1 MHLTRE
7 QSILA
12 QNDRASQP
20 SPQPLRPGPGARPG
34 TGHPRGFQAKARR
47 LELGSAIMAG
57 WFRKGPDYYT
67 DKLLRTHDEWIAL
80 ADGDEAG
87 RARVA
92 DLLCK
97 YSGKLKD
104 TMYGDG
110 AKDPQPAQCEKL
122 AKVWQE
128 KVVVARL
135 PALIDNMD
143 FEARKNVSMVFC
155 ALVRGDYCGFASS
168 QVSMAPEMIAGF
180 LRCYSDRSKALAV
193 GPMIRESIRV
203 ESVHERL
210 LHSGQTGPVL
220 ESLAAASA
228 KVVAQG
234 VREAAAEAE
243 AEAAAASC
251 DALPGGAGPG
261 AAAEVE
267 AAVVAAHSTAHAAV
281 MAGIAPELVELM
293 GRWTAVP
300 NFEVAGDAFC
310 TLTWILRGRE
320 HKAKVTKFLLA
331 TADSFLPLYMGMLQ
345 PWAGCS
351 RYTLQLQ
358 ALQLLVELLLDRDN
372 FEFMVRF
379 IQRTRYLRT
388 VLTML
393 RSKQAAIQFEAFHVL
408 KVFVANPSKPAPI
421 VEVLMAN
428 RDKLVAFLRAL
439 QNDRQDDDFHNE
451 KALLIETLEAGLKLP
466 SGYQAKLL
474 APRSTGLSV
483 PPEPAAATAAGAAG
497 AAAAGA
503 AAGSAAVPADSGA
516 GGAAA
521 ESTESAAAPVAE
533 GAAAAPEA
541 DPKPAA
547 SDAGTA

>member
-1 MHLTRE
+1 
-7 QSILA
+7 
-12 QNDRASQP
+12 
-20 SPQPLRPGPGARPG
+20 
-34 TGHPRGFQAKARR
+34 
-47 LELGSAIMAG
+47 MAG

-67 DKLLRTHDEWIAL
+67 DKLLRAHDEWLAL

-122 AKVWQE
+122 AKVWLE
-128 KVVVARL
+128 KSVVARL
-135 PALIDNMD
+135 PLLIDNMD
-143 FEARKNVSMVFC
+143 FESRKNLSMVFC
-155 ALVRGDYCGFASS
+155 ALVRGDYCGFASA
-168 QVSMAPEMIAGF
+168 QVAAAPEMIAGF

-203 ESVHERL
+203 KSVHERL
-210 LHSGQTGPVL
+210 LYSGQTGAAL
-220 ESLAAASA
+220 ERQAVDSA
-228 KVVAQG
+228 EVVAQG
-234 VREAAAEAE
+234 VREAVAEAE
-243 AEAAAASC
+243 AEAAAASGE
-251 DALPGGAGPG
+251 AAPASAG
-261 AAAEVE
+261 AAAEAAAAVE
-267 AAVVAAHSTAHAAV
+267 AARSTAHAAV

-310 TLTWILRGRE
+310 TLTWVLRGRE
-320 HKAKVTKFLLA
+320 HKAKVTEFLLA

-345 PWAGCS
+345 PWAGAS

-466 SGYQAKLL
+466 ADYQAKLL

-483 PPEPAAATAAGAAG
+483 PPEPAAARDEGAA

-503 AAGSAAVPADSGA
+503 APPSALADPAAGAAGTATSDDRAVAGAGAGAESAGSATAAEASRAAPEESSGPAPAASGA
-516 GGAAA
+516 G
-521 ESTESAAAPVAE
+521 
-533 GAAAAPEA
+533 
-541 DPKPAA
+541 
-547 SDAGTA
+547 TA